1 MMTNMVSPN
10 PLHPQSEEQNI
21 KQKKKKKGMETTEG
35 WMPSTG
41 QKFLDFQLEFLL
53 EISQMRLWNKS

>member
-1 MMTNMVSPN
+1 
-10 PLHPQSEEQNI
+10 
-21 KQKKKKKGMETTEG
+21 METTEG